1 MTGLDTTAPTETS
14 NVPECTS
21 PVAGGVDP
29 SSTPTGLHLAAVE
42 SGIARAQRD
51 LAFPSSL
58 TPYDHASVL
67 IRGRARDTLSSAL
80 IALSYGLNQRASHA
94 LVEGY
99 AYWLAC
105 DAHSSSVGIYP
116 PLLQSLR
123 EWAAALDRMEVVQ

>member
-1 MTGLDTTAPTETS
+1 MNTAPTDTS
-14 NVPECTS
+14 NGSECTS

-29 SSTPTGLHLAAVE
+29 SSTPTGPHLAAIDT
-42 SGIARAQRD
+42 GIARAQRD
-51 LAFPSSL
+51 LAVPSPLS
-58 TPYDHASVL
+58 PWDRASML
-67 IRGRARDTLSSAL
+67 IRVRASDTISSAL